1 MANENKKPKAEERAC
16 PFCAETIK
24 SAAIVCKHCKRD
36 LPAAESL
43 AAPQK
48 VSAPTAKSA
57 AAPAAPA
64 KTAPEANAQKLR
76 SALNQKV
83 WGIILVAFGAL
94 SLFTGDFTIGKFLFF
109 IALPLGLGIWLL
121 RKASKLK
128 AESSGVG
135 GAEATTLSAAS
146 GSQGITSK
154 AEDFT
159 KVASAKS
166 KEFFA
171 VKKNVYI
178 TAGAVLVI
186 LALIIGLGI
195 KSDIDEKAIIAEA
208 AAAQAEKDKE
218 LAAQELADAI
228 SVAEKL
234 VSDGTSRYEE
244 SVAWSND
251 ADREAL
257 MQSLTKLSD
266 AVKTRKYDNVV
277 KATTAASD
285 AFKLVGTQAEATARA
300 EAAAKEAAA
309 KAEAARKAAETTGQR
324 NAVSKAK
331 DYLEYSAFS
340 RQGLI
345 GQLEFEGFSPEDST
359 YGADNAGADWYAQ
372 AVKKAAD
379 YLNYSAFS
387 RQGLID
393 QLLFEGFSPEEAQ
406 HGVSQNGY

>member
-1 MANENKKPKAEERAC
+1 MATENTKPKADERAC

-36 LPAAESL
+36 LPAAESK

-48 VSAPTAKSA
+48 VTAPAAKSA

-76 SALNQKV
+76 SASNQKV

-128 AESSGVG
+128 AESSGVA
-135 GAEATTLSAAS
+135 GAEAATLSAAS

-178 TAGAVLVI
+178 TAGAALVV

-195 KSDIDEKAIIAEA
+195 KSDIDEKAIVAEV
-208 AAAQAEKDKE
+208 AAAQAEQDKE

-228 SVAEKL
+228 TVAEKL
-234 VSDGTSRYEE
+234 VTDGTSRYQE

-257 MQSLTKLSD
+257 KQSLTKLSD
-266 AVKTRKYDNVV
+266 AVKTKKYDNVIN
-277 KATTAASD
+277 ATTVASD
-285 AFKLVGTQAEATARA
+285 AYKLVGTQAEATARA

-309 KAEAARKAAETTGQR
+309 QAEAARKAAETMGQR
-324 NAVSKAK
+324 NAVAEAQS
-331 DYLEYSAFS
+331 YLKY
-340 RQGLI
+340 Q
-345 GQLEFEGFSPEDST
+345 
-359 YGADNAGADWYAQ
+359 
-372 AVKKAAD
+372 
-379 YLNYSAFS
+379 AFS

-393 QLLFEGFSPEEAQ
+393 QLVYEGYSLEDSTYGADNVGADWYEQAVKTAASYLKYSSFSSQGLLDQLLYEGFSPEEAQ